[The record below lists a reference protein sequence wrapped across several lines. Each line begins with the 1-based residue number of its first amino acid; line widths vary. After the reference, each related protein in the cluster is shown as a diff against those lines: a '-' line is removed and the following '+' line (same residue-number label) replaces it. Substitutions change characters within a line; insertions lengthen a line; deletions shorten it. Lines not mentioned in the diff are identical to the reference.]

1 MHDYSEIFTTRA
13 KQYHL
18 AMQTCPKARDAE
30 FLALL
35 QDLPA
40 TAIDVLDVPAG
51 GGYLAR
57 YLQSHLQLTSCDFSE
72 GFVETGVP
80 LASPQSLPYATE
92 AFDAVLSLTG
102 LHHIERENQNAFL
115 RESYR
120 VLRTKGSFLVGEVLR
135 GSPVDAFLNDF
146 VHRNNSQGH
155 EGVFFDEGFKEQ
167 LAEAGFSQISMCVR
181 SYLWQFADLASML
194 SYCKNMFGIDKASDS
209 ELDRGLREYLNYR
222 QAQNGG
228 VQLPWQLVFYH
239 ARKG

>member
-1 MHDYSEIFTTRA
+1 MNDYSEIFNARA

-35 QDLPA
+35 HDLPA
-40 TAIDVLDVPAG
+40 SAIDVLDVPAG

-72 GFVETGVP
+72 GFVETGMP
-80 LASPQSLPYATE
+80 LANPQTLPYAADT
-92 AFDAVLSLTG
+92 FDAVLSLTG
-102 LHHIERENQNAFL
+102 LHHVSFKNQNAFL
-115 RESYR
+115 RESHR

-135 GSPVDAFLNDF
+135 GSPVDPFLNDF
-146 VHRNNSQGH
+146 VHRHNSQGH
-155 EGVFFDEGFKEQ
+155 SGDFFDEGFKAQ
-167 LAEAGFSQISMCVR
+167 LAEAGFEQISMCVR
-181 SYLWQFADLASML
+181 KYIWQFADVASML
-194 SYCKNMFGIDKASDS
+194 CYCKNMFGIDKASDS

-222 QAQNGG
+222 QVQNGT

-239 ARKG
+239 AVKG